1 MLQAP
6 QDINPTKHQS
16 YPTSVTIDAPPNKDI
31 ITTPHSPDQ
40 PNNQAN
46 SEVQDNKSGNFLGEN
61 PSHANDETRLPSNTH
76 EGQTVVKV
84 PEGEISQLNKSSYP
98 IAKSGGGINEQE
110 ALNHL
115 RKELEIERKEVD
127 KWKKEQQQD
136 IAEER
141 RKIQEAQH
149 GLLEEK
155 IR

>member
-1 MLQAP
+1 MGQEVYQRSEQHYGSVSVDDANQHLKGATAV
-6 QDINPTKHQS
+6 NKAAAGNVS
-16 YPTSVTIDAPPNKDI
+16 GYPGTGPVVEQPP
-31 ITTPHSPDQ
+31 PPGLRV
-40 PNNQAN
+40 N
-46 SEVQDNKSGNFLGEN
+46 S
-61 PSHANDETRLPSNTH
+61 
-76 EGQTVVKV
+76 
-84 PEGEISQLNKSSYP
+84 
-98 IAKSGGGINEQE
+98 QE

-127 KWKKEQQQD
+127 KWKKDQQQD